1 MLSLRIVISLWMAL
15 ALILIAAIT
24 LSITLTSSLT
34 ALRDMGSAHCSSLL
48 DNANLEASNLFGAS
62 VTQLQMLRNYSASRN
77 WTWPSDTPTVSAAW
91 LAAIRTVF
99 IGGQGRYT
107 ALVAYFG
114 DGTTL
119 IMNQSPGE
127 NTYQAV
133 ELLPPP
139 TNLRATGLL
148 NISSS
153 LVNSKDHTVNTSTLT
168 FAPAVLAS
176 TLISSVRAYPPG
188 SDVLYYQPGFQAFLL
203 NKKLLI
209 MILNFATLPRLES
222 QRALPTYGIA
232 QTGITVN
239 TLNSYLAAARSTPNT
254 AAFAITNDGFIIGA
268 ALPDASD
275 LPFNMHPK
283 TNYSI
288 PGCAN
293 VTNYDNSSMPAQIG
307 CLVPR
312 SQFSYAP
319 LRELPNE
326 LANTTVDQ
334 VRELKL
340 DGKQYFVAVAPV
352 RSQIPGLGIRMILL
366 MPEKDII
373 GDVVKSQNIAI
384 GVSAA
389 VVVVM
394 AAASFAFI
402 VAMLRP
408 LDDVAERMLRAATF
422 EPETEPLSMSA
433 MQEVRD
439 LQTAYKQMSAE
450 LNRIRSFVPQSVLHG
465 GGGGDDAFSS
475 DNDGE
480 GSLEFDSS
488 QPHVQEVHS
497 ASHTPRD
504 GSSSARQRP
513 STFRQQRSTPKGY
526 TASETPTAQDLQS
539 SRSHRS
545 DRSMRSRIAS
555 SSGGSVAL
563 DCSVRMQAVSVVVA
577 NCNGFYSAT
586 RGMSRDEIVASMASM
601 VDRVMGEV
609 KTKGGVLA
617 FFHGDHFAAT
627 FNAVKPSPAHARNA
641 AAVALALTAPTA
653 GPRTSQGQ
661 LTLRAGVS
669 TGKCLV
675 GNVGSAEAKNF
686 SVMGPA
692 FTQALVLERLTRL
705 YTTGEGAAVAALASR
720 RTCEDIA
727 TNYLYEYVDLVQLPG
742 SAQATLV
749 GRLVG
754 PKANGAANQHDTEW
768 LYVVGAAKSNDPYA
782 GSNAAMVEASSSKL
796 KDVAAFLDTVRA
808 DPKVTIAPS
817 VLRLLESC
825 VNAGL
830 TVPSSLGQ
838 YYADAIVN
846 QSGDFDAI
854 DPTIPMFKSVS

>member
-1 MLSLRIVISLWMAL
+1 MFSLRIVISLWMAI

-34 ALRDMGSAHCSSLL
+34 ALRDIGSAHAATLL
-48 DNANLEASNLFGAS
+48 ENANLETAALFDVAA
-62 VTQLQMLRNYSASRN
+62 TQIDTLRNVSQCRP
-77 WTWPSDTPTVSAAW
+77 WGWPSEDQYSMAAW
-91 LAAIRTVF
+91 
-99 IGGQGRYT
+99 
-107 ALVAYFG
+107 
-114 DGTTL
+114 
-119 IMNQSPGE
+119 
-127 NTYQAV
+127 
-133 ELLPPP
+133 
-139 TNLRATGLL
+139 
-148 NISSS
+148 
-153 LVNSKDHTVNTSTLT
+153 
-168 FAPAVLAS
+168 S
-176 TLISSVRAYPPG
+176 TLIRGVYASARFRVSSQTMTIGDGVVFLFNEDPGTQTYQVYQYLPPLLTQRTTAYKMNVTREDYWIANNTLNASRLSVVTADRSLLYVNQVAAYPPG
-188 SDVLYYQPGFQAFLL
+188 SDTYSYKPTFTARLLYKQITVQYSGFAVLPRHVSERHLPT
-203 NKKLLI
+203 
-209 MILNFATLPRLES
+209 FATISMSLGMTTISR
-222 QRALPTYGIA
+222 
-232 QTGITVN
+232 
-239 TLNSYLAAARSTPNT
+239 YLANARSTDGT
-254 AAFAITNDGFIIGA
+254 AAFALNGDQYMIGIA
-268 ALPDASD
+268 IPGGATDVPHERYLASKPPSS
-275 LPFNMHPK
+275 L
-283 TNYSI
+283 S
-288 PGCAN
+288 GCAN
-293 VTNYDNSSMPAQIG
+293 VTNYDNTTAPPEIV
-307 CLVPR
+307 CLVHR
-312 SQFSYAP
+312 HEYAYAP
-319 LRELPNE
+319 LQQLSEDMVNVVGRM
-326 LANTTVDQ
+326 
-334 VRELKL
+334 VREVTL
-340 DGKQYFVAVAPV
+340 DDARWFVAVSRVPL
-352 RSQIPGLGIRMILL
+352 RMPGLRLVLIL
-366 MPEKDII
+366 MTPEKDII

-450 LNRIRSFVPQSVLHG
+450 LNRIRSFVPQSVLQAG
-465 GGGGDDAFSS
+465 TANDISDGDDDVFEALDADLDASMNVQDTHAGDDDS
-475 DNDGE
+475 DTK
-480 GSLEFDSS
+480 SI
-488 QPHVQEVHS
+488 
-497 ASHTPRD
+497 
-504 GSSSARQRP
+504 SSAK
-513 STFRQQRSTPKGY
+513 SATQRSV
-526 TASETPTAQDLQS
+526 ASKSKRSGKSGKTGNS
-539 SRSHRS
+539 SKRSG
-545 DRSMRSRIAS
+545 AA
-555 SSGGSVAL
+555 VAAAL
-563 DCSVRMQAVSVVVA
+563 DCSVRTQPVSVLVA
-577 NCNGFYSAT
+577 NCNGFYEKAM
-586 RGMSRDEIVASMASM
+586 GMSRDEVVVSMASM

-768 LYVVGAAKSNDPYA
+768 LYVVGADKSNDPHA
-782 GSNAAMVEASSSKL
+782 ASNAAMTELA
-796 KDVAAFLDTVRA
+796 
-808 DPKVTIAPS
+808 I
-817 VLRLLESC
+817 
-825 VNAGL
+825 
-830 TVPSSLGQ
+830 GQ
-838 YYADAIVN
+838 AW
-846 QSGDFDAI
+846 
-854 DPTIPMFKSVS
+854 